1 MFKLFLIPV
10 IICVVVQLIKVCL
23 DLAKGRF
30 SWTYATGYGGMP
42 SSHAALVTSLATMMF
57 ITEGINSAAFAI
69 SLILAGV
76 VIRDAFGLRGY
87 LSQHSRVLNRLIK
100 ELPDEEEYKFPFL
113 EERIAHTIAQ
123 LAIGGLLGIIFT
135 LILLP
140 IWPFFDLLLGNARI
154 CCGLY

>member
-1 MFKLFLIPV
+1 MFKLFLIP
-10 IICVVVQLIKVCL
+10 IIVCVVVQLIKICL

-30 SWTYATGYGGMP
+30 NWTHATGYGGMP

-57 ITEGINSAAFAI
+57 LTEGVNSTAFAI
-69 SLILAGV
+69 SLVLAGV

-113 EERIAHTIAQ
+113 EEQIAHTIAQ
-123 LAIGGLLGIIFT
+123 LTIGGLLGIIFS
-135 LILLP
+135 LILLQ
-140 IWPFFDLLLGNARI
+140 IWPFFDFLWQGTRI